1 MYNFATG
8 RNTNMNSHQYN
19 TCAW

>member
-19 TCAW
+19 TCVC